1 MPGDFQHA
9 VTPDTGR
16 DWALVLAAGE
26 GSRLRRLT
34 TTASGV
40 AVPKQFCSLSGGTS
54 LLHDTLRRAQVIA
67 PAERTCVVVC
77 ADHRCWWQ
85 SLSRSIPSS
94 NIVVQPCNRGTAIGI
109 LLPLLAILQRDPDAT
124 LGVLPSDHFVRNES
138 LLADAMRQ
146 AMRRA
151 HSTAALILLGLTPEE
166 PDPELGYVVPG
177 PHADPGMREVEEFVE
192 KPDAA
197 LAADI
202 VRRGG
207 LWNSFIFAVR
217 GRSLLDMFEQRVPEV
232 VMEMTAVMQRANR
245 DSAHRYAQLA
255 ALYER
260 LPTVD
265 FSRDIVQRQPRDL
278 RVVSVSA
285 CGWSD
290 LGTPGRVADVL
301 RKERLAAPTASLA
314 RHSTGFLDLAT
325 QHLRLHVA

>member
-1 MPGDFQHA
+1 MPGDFPHA
-9 VTPDTGR
+9 ATPDAGH

-26 GSRLRRLT
+26 GSRLQRLT

-67 PAERTCVVVC
+67 PPRRTCVVVS

-85 SLSRSIPSS
+85 SLGRSIPGS
-94 NIVVQPCNRGTAIGI
+94 NIVVQPRNRGTAIGI
-109 LLPLLAILQRDPDAT
+109 LLPLLAILQRDPDAV

-146 AMRRA
+146 AMRLAR
-151 HSTAALILLGLTPEE
+151 SSPTLILLGFEPEE
-166 PDPELGYVVPG
+166 ADPELGYIVPG
-177 PHADPGMREVEEFVE
+177 PHADLGMREVAEFVE
-192 KPDAA
+192 KPDARTA
-197 LAADI
+197 GEI

-207 LWNSFIFAVR
+207 LWSSFIFAVR
-217 GRSLLDMFEQRVPEV
+217 GRSLLAMFERHMPEV
-232 VMEMTAVMQRANR
+232 VMEMTAVTQPARC
-245 DSAHRYAQLA
+245 DSMHRYAQLA
-255 ALYER
+255 AVYER

-265 FSRDIVQRQPRDL
+265 FSRDIVERYPDDL

-290 LGTPGRVADVL
+290 LGTPRRVADVL
-301 RKERLAAPTASLA
+301 RKERPAAPSAPATAYS
-314 RHSTGFLDLAT
+314 SGFLDLAA
-325 QHLRLHVA
+325 QHLRLHA

>member
-1 MPGDFQHA
+1 MLGDFPHA
-9 VTPDTGR
+9 AIPDAAH

-26 GSRLRRLT
+26 GSRLQRLT

-67 PAERTCVVVC
+67 PPQRTCVVVS

-85 SLSRSIPSS
+85 SLGRSIPSS
-94 NIVVQPCNRGTAIGI
+94 NIVVQPRNRGTAIGI
-109 LLPLLAILQRDPDAT
+109 LLPLLQILQRDPDAT
-124 LGVLPSDHFVRNES
+124 LGVLPSDHFVRNEP

-151 HSTAALILLGLTPEE
+151 RSSSALILLGLTPEE
-166 PDPELGYVVPG
+166 PDPELGYIVPG
-177 PHADPGMREVEEFVE
+177 SQADPGMREVEEFVE

-197 LAADI
+197 LAGDI

-217 GRSLLDMFEQRVPEV
+217 GRSLLDRFQQRMPEV
-232 VMEMTAVMQRANR
+232 VMEMSAVLRAGC
-245 DSAHRYAQLA
+245 DPLQHHAQLA
-255 ALYER
+255 DLYER

-265 FSRDIVQRQPRDL
+265 FSRDIVQRHPHDL

-290 LGTPGRVADVL
+290 LGTPRRVADVL
-301 RKERLAAPTASLA
+301 KKERPAAPTAPLA
-314 RHSTGFLDLAT
+314 GYSCGILDLAA